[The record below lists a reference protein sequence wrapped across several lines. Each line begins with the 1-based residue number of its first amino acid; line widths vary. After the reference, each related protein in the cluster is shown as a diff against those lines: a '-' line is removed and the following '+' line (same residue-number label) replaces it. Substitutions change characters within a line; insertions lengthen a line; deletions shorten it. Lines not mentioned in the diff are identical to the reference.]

1 MGIIEFLLWSIAIM
15 AVALVG
21 GAVAVTVKKEWN
33 KADDDN
39 RN

>member
-1 MGIIEFLLWSIAIM
+1 MEYKEQWSTAII

-21 GAVAVTVKKEWN
+21 GAVAVTVKKGWN
-33 KADDDN
+33 KADDDK